1 MLNRAGRLELV
12 RSTLAAIP
20 IFALMSLDVQAE
32 TLLAIEKI
40 LRGFLWK
47 GRRDA
52 HGGHCLVAWDRVC
65 MPKELGGLGIINLR
79 KMNIALRTRWL
90 WLSRVEASRPWKE
103 FVIQVPRMVTEIF
116 EAATSSVVGDGAST
130 FFWLDKW
137 LPEGRLKDLAPRL
150 FALIPKRLSRSR
162 LVKDC
167 LDGGWLDDIPA
178 DLDALA
184 IDQLLAV
191 ADRVEGLTVTVGV
204 PDAFQWNWGVQQSY
218 SAQSCYL
225 GMFHGSIPMAGA
237 LQVWKSRAPAKC
249 RFFLW
254 LAVRDRCW
262 TADRLEKRRLP
273 RPSAC
278 PFCDQAQESITHLL
292 LGCVLARTVWA
303 ACLRWWDREDRLP
316 PDGISLADWLQSWR
330 GRAADVRDY
339 WTGVALIFWCLW
351 RHRNDVV
358 FEGATAS
365 PHMVI
370 RNIRREAELW
380 KAAGLFKADLAV
392 VDRWRIGE

>member
-52 HGGHCLVAWDRVC
+52 NGGHCLVACDRVC
-65 MPKELGGLGIINLR
+65 MPKELGGLGIINLQ
-79 KMNIALRTRWL
+79 KMNIALRARWL
-90 WLSRVEASRPWKE
+90 WLSRVEASRPWRE
-103 FVIQVPRMVTEIF
+103 FDIQVPTMVTEIF
-116 EAATSSVVGDGAST
+116 EAATSSVVGDGASM

-137 LPEGRLKDLAPRL
+137 LPEGRLKDLAPHL

-191 ADRVEGLTVTVGV
+191 ADRVEGLAVTEGV
-204 PDAFQWNWGVQQSY
+204 PDVFRWNWGT
-218 SAQSCYL
+218 AQSCYL
-225 GMFHGSIPMAGA
+225 ACFMGA
-237 LQVWKSRAPAKC
+237 
-249 RFFLW
+249 
-254 LAVRDRCW
+254 
-262 TADRLEKRRLP
+262 
-273 RPSAC
+273 
-278 PFCDQAQESITHLL
+278 
-292 LGCVLARTVWA
+292 
-303 ACLRWWDREDRLP
+303 
-316 PDGISLADWLQSWR
+316 
-330 GRAADVRDY
+330 
-339 WTGVALIFWCLW
+339 
-351 RHRNDVV
+351 
-358 FEGATAS
+358 
-365 PHMVI
+365 
-370 RNIRREAELW
+370 
-380 KAAGLFKADLAV
+380 
-392 VDRWRIGE
+392 